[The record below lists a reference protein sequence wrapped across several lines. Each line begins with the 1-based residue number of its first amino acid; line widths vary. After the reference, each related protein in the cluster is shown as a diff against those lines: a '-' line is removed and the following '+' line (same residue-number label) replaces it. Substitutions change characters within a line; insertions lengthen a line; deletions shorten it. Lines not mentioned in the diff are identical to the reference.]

1 MTRRRVPGRWAW
13 AKAGRVGSLRRE
25 ISAGITAGLGAVP
38 VCIASGMLA
47 YAPLGVGSIAKGAAA
62 GLIGGAL
69 AGIFAA
75 IFATPSFVISAPR
88 ASISIIQATLAA
100 SLLKDPNF
108 AGHPL
113 MIVDAMSLCG
123 LLAGIWQML
132 FSVLRLERIIK
143 STPHP
148 VLAGFINGVAVLVI
162 FQQLVQLLNGPM
174 GWQPGDRAWVDAE
187 GLTRALS
194 AIAIAIAIIVVGA
207 RAKRVPVMLVVLIF
221 GIVLFQIG
229 KLVIPDIAFGPTIGS
244 HAGPPATALPF
255 SSLLTSSGRAAFLE
269 ASSAL
274 AVSSLVLALVAAL
287 ESLLAYRVAQ
297 NLSHVRTEAARDV
310 FGQGVGNLASALFG
324 GVAAA
329 ASSAQL
335 TANYEAGGRSRL
347 SVVVAAT
354 LLFAVSGL
362 MSPAWTFV
370 PAMAV
375 WAILIAIAVMLFD
388 LWSLRACRDV
398 LLNPARML
406 ANGTWK
412 NIAVAA
418 TVTVITA
425 SLDVI
430 TGVLAGILLAGILF
444 IADMSRSIVRRRYQG
459 DKIFS
464 KRRRPSGDM
473 ELLRESGRRRAVL
486 ELEGVMFFGN
496 ADELSREVS
505 ELFRDVDMLT
515 LDLRGVTDIDFSAA
529 TILQYESVRS
539 RRADKRLLLCNV
551 LPQLV
556 ELLTTADTAAA
567 VPSSALMPDL
577 DTALEWMEEET
588 LRKLVRSDQD
598 RQPLERNGLFRG
610 LAEDELRV
618 IFALLRHQIFEAGA
632 IISREGDDVADEMW
646 ILTRGTVSI
655 RLNFAE
661 GKRSRRVASLGAGT
675 VVGEMAFIESGRRS
689 ATIIADEY
697 VECYVLDRPAYSLIG
712 HEHPQIANKMLANLL
727 HESMVRLRHTDE
739 ELSAISR

>member
-1 MTRRRVPGRWAW
+1 MASGGVPGRSAW
-13 AKAGRVGSLRRE
+13 AKVRRLGSLQRE
-25 ISAGITAGLGAVP
+25 MTAGITAGLGAVP
-38 VCIASGMLA
+38 VCIASGVLA
-47 YAPLGVGSIAKGAAA
+47 YAPLGVDGIARGAAA
-62 GLIGGAL
+62 GLTGGAF

-100 SLLKDPNF
+100 SLLKDPHF
-108 AGHPL
+108 AGHPA
-113 MIVDAMSLCG
+113 MIIDAMSLCG

-174 GWQPGDRAWVDAE
+174 GWRPGDWAGVDAE
-187 GLTRALS
+187 GITRALF
-194 AIAIAIAIIVVGA
+194 AIAIAIAVIFVGA
-207 RAKRVPVMLVVLIF
+207 RAKRVPVMLVVLIV

-229 KLVIPDIAFGPTIGS
+229 KLVIPGAAFGPTIGS
-244 HAGPPATALPF
+244 DAAPAAAILPF

-269 ASSAL
+269 AAGAL
-274 AVSSLVLALVAAL
+274 VVSSFVLALVAAL

-297 NLSHVRTEAARDV
+297 NLSHVRTKASRDV
-310 FGQGVGNLASALFG
+310 FGQGVGNLMSALFG

-347 SVVVAAT
+347 SVVMAAT
-354 LLFAVSGL
+354 LLLAVSGL

-388 LWSLRACRDV
+388 LWSLRAFRD
-398 LLNPARML
+398 LLLSPARTL
-406 ANGTWK
+406 SSGTWK
-412 NIAVAA
+412 NVAVAA
-418 TVTVITA
+418 TVTIITA

-430 TGVLAGILLAGILF
+430 TGVLAGILLACILF
-444 IADMSRSIVRRRYQG
+444 IADMSRSIVRRRYRG
-459 DKIFS
+459 DQIFS
-464 KRRRPSGDM
+464 KRRRPAGDL

-515 LDLRGVTDIDFSAA
+515 LDLRGITDIDFSAA
-529 TILQYESVRS
+529 TILQYEWARS
-539 RRADKRLLLCNV
+539 SRAHKRLLLCNV
-551 LPQLV
+551 LPQLAD
-556 ELLTTADTAAA
+556 LLTTTDNGSA
-567 VPSSALMPDL
+567 VPAWAIMPDL
-577 DTALEWMEEET
+577 DSALEWMEEET
-588 LRKLVRSDQD
+588 LRNRVRSEQD
-598 RQPLERNGLFRG
+598 SLPLERHELLRG
-610 LAEDELRV
+610 LTEGELQV
-618 IFALLRHQIFEAGA
+618 ISALVRRQTFEAGA
-632 IISREGDDVADEMW
+632 VICHEGDDVAEEMW
-646 ILTRGTVSI
+646 ILTRGSVSI
-655 RLNFAE
+655 RLFFAQ
-661 GKRSRRVASLGAGT
+661 GRRSRRIASLGAGT
-675 VVGEMAFIESGRRS
+675 VVGEVAFIERGRRS

-697 VECYVLDRPAYSLIG
+697 VECYVLDRSAYSFISR
-712 HEHPQIANKMLANLL
+712 EHPQIANKLLANLL
-727 HESMVRLRHTDE
+727 HESMLRLRNTDE